1 MSKVSERLSSRRNQE
16 LDGLRGVLASLV
28 LIHHYTIYSTSLRDQ
43 VWQAPTDNVL
53 NQLGSASVGLFFML
67 SSYLFAGKVLPGTR
81 RFDGAKFFHHRVAR
95 IVPVYVVALIF
106 SIAIT
111 FALRPAIVSPIGN
124 LLTGLGRWAS
134 FGFWLPRDV
143 NGVPLSGALMS
154 VSWSLFYEWIL
165 YALLVPIA
173 YLCRATGRSWPAYL
187 VLFVASIWDRHFS
200 LFIFGLIAAQMPRV
214 RSPLWVVVAAI
225 ATTILLI
232 KYHDTTSWRQ
242 AALLFPLFV
251 VVAHG
256 LPAAQILKSRT
267 LQYLGAISYDI
278 YLLQIPTLFAL
289 GKLGFDSVI
298 RPETIISIAISLS
311 VFFITTI
318 GVSSIIHAQVEQRV
332 ERWMKRSNR
341 DMYLAN
347 NYQ

>member
-1 MSKVSERLSSRRNQE
+1 
-16 LDGLRGVLASLV
+16 
-28 LIHHYTIYSTSLRDQ
+28 
-43 VWQAPTDNVL
+43 VWIAPANNIS

-67 SSYLFAGKVLPGTR
+67 SAYLFAGKVLPGAR
-81 RFDGAKFFHHRVAR
+81 RFDTAEFFRHRVAR
-95 IVPVYVVALIF
+95 IVPVYVVAFIF

-111 FALRPAIVSPIGN
+111 FALRPAIVSPIGD

-214 RSPLWVVVAAI
+214 RSPLWVVAAAI

-256 LPAAQILKSRT
+256 LPAARILNSRT

-278 YLLQIPTLFAL
+278 YLLQIPVLFAL

-298 RPETIISIAISLS
+298 RPGGITSIAIGLPAC
-311 VFFITTI
+311 FITTI
-318 GVSSIIHAQVEQRV
+318 VISSVSHTQVEQRV
-332 ERWMKRSNR
+332 ERWVKRSKR
-341 DMYLAN
+341 TISPTDDHQGPRPLKVGSLARVFK
-347 NYQ
+347 